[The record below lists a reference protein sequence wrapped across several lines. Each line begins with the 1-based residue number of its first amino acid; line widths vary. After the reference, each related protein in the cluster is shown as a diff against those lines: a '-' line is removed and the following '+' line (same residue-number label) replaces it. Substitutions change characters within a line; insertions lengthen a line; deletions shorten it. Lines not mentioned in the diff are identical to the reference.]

1 MSRKNKKRQI
11 ASEEKS
17 FCQPTIERVV
27 RLWRYCSVGVWSDTR
42 DKPLVN
48 LTKTINL
55 SVRSFFN
62 VDLQS
67 QAAAMTYRTLL
78 SIVPALALLFA
89 IGRGL
94 GFQNIIESELFSFF
108 PSQRDVLT
116 NAMKFV
122 DNYLSQ
128 ASQGVFVGV
137 GVIFL
142 LWTLISLL
150 SNIESSFNRIWGVPA
165 GRSVGRKIFD
175 YTAIILILP
184 IIMICSGGISIFM
197 SSTLQEMID
206 FEFISKGVEIL
217 LSVLPYLL
225 TWLFFTAM
233 YLLIPNAKVKFKY
246 ALISGLISS
255 VAFNIVQW
263 LFISGQV
270 YVTKYNAI
278 YGSFAFLPLML
289 IWLQLVW
296 LICLAGC
303 VLCYSSQNFFQFN
316 FTHDISEISNDY
328 RGKITAIIMAIIARR
343 FTDRSPAMTVYDFVV
358 DYGMPARLV
367 SDLIEDLVEARLVV
381 AVVSERKEPAYQ
393 PAMDVSEMTI
403 GEMNRLVNSKGS
415 ADFIES
421 LIPYVH
427 QYDRSDS
434 DTTLLKLANKLQYKA
449 KK

>member
-1 MSRKNKKRQI
+1 MSKKKKKHD
-11 ASEEKS
+11 ASENKNFWQS
-17 FCQPTIERVV
+17 AIDRIV
-27 RLWRYCSVGVWSDTR
+27 RWWQYSSVGVWSDTR
-42 DKPLVN
+42 DRPMVN
-48 LTKTINL
+48 LTKTLNL
-55 SVRSFFN
+55 SVRSFLN

-78 SIVPALALLFA
+78 AIVPALALIFA

-94 GFQNIIESELFSFF
+94 GFQNIIESELFTFF
-108 PSQRDVLT
+108 PAQQEVLT
-116 NAMKFV
+116 KAMKFV

-137 GVIFL
+137 GVVFL

-150 SNIESSFNRIWGVPA
+150 SNIESSFNRIWGVQN
-165 GRSVGRKIFD
+165 GRSLGRKIFD

-197 SSTLQEMID
+197 SSTLQDMIH
-206 FEFISKGVEIL
+206 FEFISRGVEIL
-217 LSVLPYLL
+217 MSILPYLL

-233 YLLIPNAKVKFKY
+233 YMLIPNAKVKFKY
-246 ALISGLISS
+246 ALISGLIS
-255 VAFNIVQW
+255 AIGFNILQW
-263 LFISGQV
+263 LFITGQV

-278 YGSFAFLPLML
+278 YGSFAFIPLLL

-328 RGKITAIIMAIIARR
+328 RSKVTTIMMAIIARR
-343 FTDRSPAMTVYDFVV
+343 FADRKPAMTVYDFAS
-358 DYGMPARLV
+358 DYGMPSRLV
-367 SDLIEDLVEARLVV
+367 SDLIEDLLEARLVV
-381 AVVSERKEPAYQ
+381 AVVSDRKEPAYQ
-393 PAMDVSEMTI
+393 PALDITQMTI
-403 GEMNRLVNSKGS
+403 GEMTEMVNGKGS
-415 ADFIES
+415 ADFIKS
-421 LIPYVH
+421 LVPYVH
-427 QYDRSDS
+427 QLERSDA
-434 DTTLLKLANKLQYKA
+434 DTTLLKLATKIEYKT